1 MSGDVV
7 SLLASLSDEAL
18 QAMVDHG
25 GIFTE
30 RVRRELDSRDSSAR
44 GAGSRDAAGA
54 PPGTRPAAAYAGS
67 PIPRLLVNE
76 TDGRIL
82 STDREA
88 NEPDARHDNERGET
102 L

>member
-1 MSGDVV
+1 MYGDVV

-25 GIFTE
+25 GVFTE
-30 RVRRELDSRDSSAR
+30 KVRRELDSRDSSAR
-44 GAGSRDAAGA
+44 GAGSRNATGA
-54 PPGTRPAAAYAGS
+54 PPGTRPTAAYAGS

-76 TDGRIL
+76 ADRRVL
-82 STDREA
+82 SADREA
-88 NEPDARHDNERGET
+88 NESDARHDNERGET